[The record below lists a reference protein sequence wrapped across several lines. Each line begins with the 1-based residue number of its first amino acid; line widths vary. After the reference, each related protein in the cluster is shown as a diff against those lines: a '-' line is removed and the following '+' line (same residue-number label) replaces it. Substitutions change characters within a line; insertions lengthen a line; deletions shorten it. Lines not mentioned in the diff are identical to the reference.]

1 VAPLTLEVAE
11 HFVDL
16 ARREVGRT
24 YGQVDDPDGGS
35 LWLTAVLAAAP
46 LVVLFVLLGGLR
58 SKGHWAGLIA
68 LAVAAFIAVA
78 VWQSPPP
85 RVLAAATRGAAF
97 GLFPIVWIL
106 VNALWIFRMTEV
118 TGHFDVVRRS
128 FASVSDDHRVQGVVI
143 AFSFGAMLEALT
155 GFGAPVAVCCA
166 LLMALGFEPIKAAA
180 VALLA
185 NTAPVPFGAIG
196 TPIVTLS
203 GVTGLPPDQLAAIIG
218 RQTPVL
224 ALFVPLILVFVI
236 DGRRGIREVWPLA
249 LVVGASFAIG
259 QFLCSN
265 FGPWA
270 LTDIVASLISL
281 VAAIVLLRV
290 WLPTNSGRQDP
301 HPPPQP
307 HGNGEHGWAGIALAY
322 APYAIIVAVFVLAQ
336 LDPVKG
342 VLIAP
347 TQRIP
352 WPGLASIDARSDPTG
367 TSTFTFDWLSAGGTM
382 LLMAG
387 LATVAVLRIAP
398 RTALSAYADTVR
410 GMRWT
415 IVTISAV
422 LALAA
427 VMTASGQTL
436 ALGSFL
442 ATAGAAFAFISPIIG
457 WLGVTVTGS
466 DTASN
471 ALFGALQVEAATR
484 VHLSPTLMAAANSSG
499 GVLGKM
505 CSVQHLAIAAAAVGM
520 SGREGDVIRRLLGWS
535 VGLILLMGVL
545 VWLQSTPIL
554 AWMVT

>member
-1 VAPLTLEVAE
+1 M
-11 HFVDL
+11 
-16 ARREVGRT
+16 
-24 YGQVDDPDGGS
+24 
-35 LWLTAVLAAAP
+35 
-46 LVVLFVLLGGLR
+46 LFVLLGGLR
-58 SKGHWAGLIA
+58 SKGHWATLIA
-68 LAVAAFIAVA
+68 LALAAFLAVA
-78 VWQSPPP
+78 VWQTPPP

-118 TGHFDVVRRS
+118 TGHFDIVRRS
-128 FASVSDDHRVQGVVI
+128 FASVSDDRRVQGVVI

-155 GFGAPVAVCCA
+155 GFGAPVAICSA
-166 LLMALGFEPIKAAA
+166 LLIALGFEPIKAAA

-196 TPIVTLS
+196 TPVVTLS

-236 DGRRGIREVWPLA
+236 DGRRGVREVWPLA

-270 LTDIVASLISL
+270 LTDIAASLMSL
-281 VAAIVLLRV
+281 LAAVVLLRV
-290 WLPTNSGRQDP
+290 WQPTNSVRPESQLDQGGVPAPPAARQIE
-301 HPPPQP
+301 PPQR
-307 HGNGEHGWAGIALAY
+307 HRNGEHGRAEIARAY
-322 APYAIIVAVFVLAQ
+322 APYAIIVAVFALAQ

-342 VLIAP
+342 LLGAP

-352 WPGLASIDARSDPTG
+352 WPGLATIDARSDPTG
-367 TSTFTFDWLSAGGTM
+367 SSTFTFDWLSAGGTM
-382 LLMAG
+382 LLIAG
-387 LATVAVLRIAP
+387 LATVAVLRVGP
-398 RTALSAYADTVR
+398 RRSLAVYADTVQR
-410 GMRWT
+410 MRWT
-415 IVTISAV
+415 IVTITAV
-422 LALAA
+422 LALAS

-442 ATAGAAFAFISPIIG
+442 ATTGAAFPFLSPIIG

-471 ALFGALQVEAATR
+471 ALFGALQIEAASDAQ
-484 VHLSPTLMAAANSSG
+484 LSPTLMAAANSSG

-520 SGREGDVIRRLLGWS
+520 SGKEGDVFRRLLRWS
-535 VGLILLMGVL
+535 IGLTLLMGAL